1 MSILSGIVT
10 RQYALNEGLDPNKYL
25 LLGWVMGSQPI
36 GLGVTLALANQ
47 EADQLPPPPVVIV
60 RPPALTITSLTLPNG
75 AEGVQYGQTL
85 TSTGGQGNTNWTIA
99 GGVVPPGLNFAAN
112 GAITGIPGSPGQTV
126 PFLFMVQVT
135 DSALP
140 PSTASATLSLTIVP
154 SAPPPAI
161 AVRAAAGPARP

>member
-60 RPPALTITSLTLPNG
+60 TPPALTITSLTLPNG
-75 AEGVQYGQTL
+75 AETVAYSQTL
-85 TSTGGQGNTNWTIA
+85 TATGGQGNTTWMLT
-99 GGVVPPGLNFAAN
+99 GGVLPPGLTLNAN
-112 GAITGIPGSPGQTV
+112 GTLAGTPASPGQTV

-135 DSALP
+135 DSAAP

-161 AVRAAAGPARP
+161 AVRAAAAPAKP